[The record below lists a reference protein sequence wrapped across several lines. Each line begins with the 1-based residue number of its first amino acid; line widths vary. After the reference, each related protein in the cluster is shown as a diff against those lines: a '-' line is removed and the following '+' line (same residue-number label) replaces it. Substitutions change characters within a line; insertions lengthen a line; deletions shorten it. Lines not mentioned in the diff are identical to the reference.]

1 MNKQNTLKEISSL
14 TNDIRYITDRLKG
27 VNISNELQQ
36 ILISDIEELNEQ
48 IIDIIKKDALC
59 H

>member
-1 MNKQNTLKEISSL
+1 MNKQITLKKISSL

-27 VNISNELQQ
+27 INISNELQQ

-48 IIDIIKKDALC
+48 IIDIIKQDYAT
-59 H
+59 

>member
-1 MNKQNTLKEISSL
+1 MNKQNTLNEISSL

-48 IIDIIKKDALC
+48 IIDIIKKDLLC

>member
-1 MNKQNTLKEISSL
+1 MNKQNTLNKISNL
-14 TNDIRYITDRLKG
+14 TNDIRYITDRLAG

-48 IIDIIKKDALC
+48 IIDIIKKEK
-59 H
+59 

>member
-1 MNKQNTLKEISSL
+1 MNKQNTLKKISSL

-27 VNISNELQQ
+27 INISNELQQ

-48 IIDIIKKDALC
+48 IIDIIKQDYAT
-59 H
+59 